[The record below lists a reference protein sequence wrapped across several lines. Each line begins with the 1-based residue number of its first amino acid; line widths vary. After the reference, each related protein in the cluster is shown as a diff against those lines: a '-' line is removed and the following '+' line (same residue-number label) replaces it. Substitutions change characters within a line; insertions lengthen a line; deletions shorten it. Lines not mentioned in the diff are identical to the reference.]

1 MNDVVSGMREVKK
14 LGAGET
20 AKGGP
25 LAGLVVLDLTRL
37 LPGPVATLHLAALGA
52 EVIKIEDT
60 GLGDY
65 ARTLGPGA
73 AEANAAGE
81 DSPLFRA
88 VNRNKKSLRLD
99 LKQAAGVEVLLRLAA
114 GADMLF
120 ESFRPGVADR
130 LGVGYQAVRAVN
142 PRLVYCAITGYGQS
156 GPLAQH
162 AGHDLNYLA
171 LSGVLDQIGTIGGAP
186 AIPNL
191 QIGDLLGGSLTALVG
206 ALAAVIAAKT
216 TGEGS
221 YVDIAMTDALLAHSI
236 FPLLALQT
244 GGLEPR
250 GEDLLT
256 GGVPCYGVYRT
267 ADARYLAVAAL
278 EDKFWQVFCAV
289 IGRPDFMSSGLTS
302 GSEGERVRTE
312 LAAVIAAQP
321 LVYWQELFAGV
332 DCCVTPVF
340 RLDEALMQPQI
351 QVRQMVKKTDGESLQ
366 VAPPFK
372 FSCWSLPDECP
383 APAAGAD
390 VDDIL
395 QAAGYTQAEVSV
407 LNCAGVI

>member
-1 MNDVVSGMREVKK
+1 MKETKK

-20 AKGGP
+20 ASSGP
-25 LAGLVVLDLTRL
+25 LAGLRVLDLTRL
-37 LPGPVATLHLAALGA
+37 LPGPMATLHLADLGA

-60 GLGDY
+60 AAGDY
-65 ARTLGPGA
+65 ARTMGPGA
-73 AEANAAGE
+73 AESNAVGK

-99 LKQAAGVEVLLRLAA
+99 LKQAAGAEVLLRLAA

-130 LGVGYQAVRAVN
+130 LGIGYAALREIN
-142 PRLVYCAITGYGQS
+142 PRLVYCAITGYGQT
-156 GPLAQH
+156 GPLAQR

-171 LSGVLDQIGTIGGAP
+171 LSGVLDQIGTAGGAP

-206 ALAAVIAAKT
+206 ALAAVIAAKS

-221 YVDIAMTDALLAHSI
+221 YVDIAMTDAVLAHSI

-244 GGLEPR
+244 EGLKPR

-278 EDKFWQVFCAV
+278 EPKFWQVFCTV
-289 IGRPDFMSSGLTS
+289 IGRPDFVPSGLAT
-302 GSEGERVRTE
+302 GNEGQRIRNE
-312 LAAVIAAQP
+312 LAALIAAQP
-321 LVYWQELFAGV
+321 LTYWQELFAGV
-332 DCCVTPVF
+332 DCCVTPVL
-340 RLDEALMQPQI
+340 RLDESLMQPQI
-351 QVRQMVKKTDGESLQ
+351 QARQMVTKADESMQ
-366 VAPPFK
+366 FAPPFR
-372 FSCWSLPDECP
+372 FSRWLWPGARP
-383 APAAGAD
+383 APAAGVNDAK
-390 VDDIL
+390 IL
-395 QAAGYTQAEVSV
+395 QAAGYTQAEIAALSY
-407 LNCAGVI
+407 AGVI